1 MGANIVG
8 VSVIRLEKLQFMYNF
23 SRFVAFM
30 PRFAQLKLWKQFT
43 GRNAKSLMQFTYC
56 ELLPKS
62 VPSHPYS
69 F

>member
-1 MGANIVG
+1 MGANNVR
-8 VSVIRLEKLQFMYNF
+8 VSVILRDKLQFMYNF
-23 SRFVAFM
+23 N
-30 PRFAQLKLWKQFT
+30 RFAASFFTQLKLRKQFI

-62 VPSHPYS
+62 VPSYS